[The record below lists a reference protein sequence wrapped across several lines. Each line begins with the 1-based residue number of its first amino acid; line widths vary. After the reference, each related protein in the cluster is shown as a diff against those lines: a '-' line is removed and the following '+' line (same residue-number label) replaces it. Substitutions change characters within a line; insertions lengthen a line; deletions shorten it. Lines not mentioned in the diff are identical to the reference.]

1 MDLEFLFGLNT
12 KDENINSITFQ
23 EYRKT
28 LQKLGVPFDNY
39 VETLYI
45 IQAG

>member
-12 KDENINSITFQ
+12 KNENINSITFY
-23 EYRKT
+23 EYKKT